1 MDTRQEM
8 ADLSVVRMF
17 LEVARLSGPLRFW
30 AEAKRRTRWR
40 FLCLEAQRMAGV
52 TERSP
57 EGTEERRAPY
67 SEVCTAL
74 PQRGLPPVALDRNH
88 QDHLAEAFLLKMT
101 VLRSITYLDLGL
113 GRRPPSCL

>member
-1 MDTRQEM
+1 MDTRQET

-17 LEVARLSGPLRFW
+17 LEVASLSGLLHFW

-40 FLCLEAQRMAGV
+40 LLCLEAPRMAGV

-57 EGTEERRAPY
+57 EGTEERWAAY

-74 PQRGLPPVALDRNH
+74 PQRGLPPVALDRNR
-88 QDHLAEAFLLKMT
+88 QDRLAEAF
-101 VLRSITYLDLGL
+101 
-113 GRRPPSCL
+113 